1 MKMNR
6 NNIIRIIFLTLVFLF
21 IGLYFASNSG
31 YIDYQSRNKT
41 ILTEEQIKKFENDVK
56 ENKPIDIENY
66 ITDKEEEYDNS
77 ISKLSLKVSHTIG
90 EIFETALNYVFG
102 KLENA
107 MDTDNSNK

>member
-1 MKMNR
+1 MNKS
-6 NNIIRIIFLTLVFLF
+6 NVFRIIFLTLVFLF

-31 YIDYQSRNKT
+31 YIDYQARNKA
-41 ILTEEQIKKFENDVK
+41 ILTEEQIRKFENDVK

-90 EIFETALNYVFG
+90 EAFEKALNYVFG
-102 KLENA
+102 KLEDA
-107 MDTDNSNK
+107 MDTKDSKK

>member
-1 MKMNR
+1 MNKS
-6 NNIIRIIFLTLVFLF
+6 NVFRIIFLTLVFLF

-31 YIDYQSRNKT
+31 YIDYQARNKT
-41 ILTEEQIKKFENDVK
+41 ILTEEQIRKFENDVK

-77 ISKLSLKVSHTIG
+77 ISRLSLKLSNTIG
-90 EIFETALNYVFG
+90 ETFEKALNYIFS

-107 MDTDNSNK
+107 MDTKDGKK

>member
-1 MKMNR
+1 MKK
-6 NNIIRIIFLTLVFLF
+6 NNIIKIIFLTLVFLY
-21 IGLYFASNSG
+21 IGLYFASNAG

-66 ITDKEEEYDNS
+66 ITNKEDIYDNN
-77 ISKLSLKVSHTIG
+77 ISRLSLKLSNTIG
-90 EIFETALNYVFG
+90 KTFENILNYIFS

-107 MDTDNSNK
+107 MNSN

>member
-1 MKMNR
+1 MNKS
-6 NNIIRIIFLTLVFLF
+6 NVFRIIFLTLVFLF

-41 ILTEEQIKKFENDVK
+41 ILTEEQIKEFENDVR
-56 ENKPIDIENY
+56 ENKPIDIKNY

-77 ISKLSLKVSHTIG
+77 ISRLSLKLSNTIG
-90 EIFETALNYVFG
+90 KTFEKALNYIFG

-107 MDTDNSNK
+107 MNTKNNKA